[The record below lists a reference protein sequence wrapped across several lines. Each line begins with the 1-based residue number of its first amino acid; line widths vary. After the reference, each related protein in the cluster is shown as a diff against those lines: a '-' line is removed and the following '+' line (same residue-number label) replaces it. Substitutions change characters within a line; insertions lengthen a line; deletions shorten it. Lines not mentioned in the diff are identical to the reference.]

1 MPGGDPAAPVDETD
15 DAPAMP
21 APRTEGTNKV
31 TFGFTPRIFPTPA
44 RESKAEEENE
54 WITKNRAHLRK
65 NKALVGRLDA
75 LDFGETDP
83 AWLKGKGD
91 EFYRGGDFRSAISA
105 YTSALELDPEMVSC
119 LSNRAACY
127 LRIAEL
133 RECVDD
139 CTAALELRR
148 IEDVP
153 AIDVATEVK
162 LLVRRGTAL
171 RQQGSFE
178 ASLADYRTATTLDA
192 NNPALASDVERLTSL
207 AQCDTLKKQA
217 DARFGAGNISEAVEL
232 YASALT
238 LEPAFVSCIS
248 NRAACYFALGDMPSA
263 IRDCTG
269 ALDLLSMDVSQSIG
283 HMQKDTV
290 PSGPVPPA
298 GSDTR
303 RQWVLKTSVA
313 TRRGARAPQRPR
325 RCHRRLRD
333 RARHRHRERPARCRP
348 GGCSGGWP
356 RAGSNVHGVEMSGSA
371 RWPRSLLIFVV
382 VFRCRAPSPTRT
394 PRARP
399 RSLSVPP
406 FAVARHRRLS
416 SRHPPGSRSRGGP
429 GCGFREGIHGT
440 RTRLHGLKKN
450 ARTSSFESGSSSE
463 ASSSSPKPSAKGKR
477 VSSSSSSSTSPSGC
491 GTVTTGASIVL
502 STPAALGSR

>member
-1 MPGGDPAAPVDETD
+1 MAEEEVYATFARMEADRAERRGARAPASAGTKRAEPALAETKRAEPAAASAAPPPPPQPPISSDIFDPSDVELCDEEVVGVPGGDPAAPVGETD

-139 CTAALELRR
+139 CTAALSLRQS
-148 IEDVP
+148 EDVP

-171 RQQGSFE
+171 CQQGSFE

-303 RQWVLKTSVA
+303 RQWVLKTLV
-313 TRRGARAPQRPR
+313 RRGAAHARLSDYDAAIADYETALAIDTANGQLAVDLEKLRA
-325 RCHRRLRD
+325 D
-333 RARHRHRERPARCRP
+333 
-348 GGCSGGWP
+348 
-356 RAGSNVHGVEMSGSA
+356 RAGSNE
-371 RWPRSLLIFVV
+371 
-382 VFRCRAPSPTRT
+382 
-394 PRARP
+394 
-399 RSLSVPP
+399 
-406 FAVARHRRLS
+406 
-416 SRHPPGSRSRGGP
+416 
-429 GCGFREGIHGT
+429 
-440 RTRLHGLKKN
+440 
-450 ARTSSFESGSSSE
+450 
-463 ASSSSPKPSAKGKR
+463 
-477 VSSSSSSSTSPSGC
+477 
-491 GTVTTGASIVL
+491 
-502 STPAALGSR
+502 